1 MKPLVVYTLLR
12 LGLFALV
19 FGVLLA
25 TGAEFWLAA
34 IIAAV
39 FGLAFS
45 YLFLRRRRDD
55 LITELQARR
64 EHGIASDEEAEDSER

>member
-45 YLFLRRRRDD
+45 YLFLRKRRDE
-55 LITELQARR
+55 LVTELQSRR

>member
-19 FGVLLA
+19 FGVILA

-45 YLFLRRRRDD
+45 YLFLRRRRDE
-55 LITELQARR
+55 LVSELQARR
-64 EHGIASDEEAEDSER
+64 NSDIPSDEEVEDR

>member
-45 YLFLRRRRDD
+45 YLFLRKRRDE
-55 LITELQARR
+55 LVSELQARR
-64 EHGIASDEEAEDSER
+64 DHGIANDEEAEDR

>member
-1 MKPLVVYTLLR
+1 MKPLVVYTLIR
-12 LGLFALV
+12 VGLFAAV
-19 FGVLLA
+19 FALLLL

-45 YLFLRRRRDD
+45 YLFFRSRRDD
-55 LITELQARR
+55 LVEQIRSRR
-64 EHGIASDEEAEDSER
+64 EVGVDNDEEAEDAGR

>member
-45 YLFLRRRRDD
+45 YLFLRKRRDE
-55 LITELQARR
+55 LVTELQARR

>member
-45 YLFLRRRRDD
+45 YLFLRRRRDE
-55 LITELQARR
+55 LVSELQARR
-64 EHGIASDEEAEDSER
+64 NSDIPSDEEVEDR

>member
-19 FGVLLA
+19 FGVLLV

-45 YLFLRRRRDD
+45 YLFLRKRRDE
-55 LITELQARR
+55 LVTELQARR
-64 EHGIASDEEAEDSER
+64 AHPDVSDEEAEDR

>member
-64 EHGIASDEEAEDSER
+64 EHDVPTDEEAEDRER

>member
-64 EHGIASDEEAEDSER
+64 EHGIPTDEEAEDRER